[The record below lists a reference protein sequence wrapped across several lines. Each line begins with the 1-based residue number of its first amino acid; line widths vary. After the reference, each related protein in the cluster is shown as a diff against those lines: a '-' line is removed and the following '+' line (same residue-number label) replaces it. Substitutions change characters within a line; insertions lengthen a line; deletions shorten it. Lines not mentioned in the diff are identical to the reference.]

1 MDTHDR
7 LRAMTIR
14 RLAPRSV
21 KGGKGLECILKSKA
35 VPTYNEDT
43 DRYETVQ
50 TNTNTSGLR
59 SRYKDYNI
67 DGERIKQGDVRI
79 YLSPVSTDVDLD
91 GNPLPTPTPETGEFL
106 LYDSILYS
114 IITVKSWRF
123 AGLDCG
129 WELQCRSS

>member
-21 KGGKGLECILKSKA
+21 KGGKGLACVLKTVGES
-35 VPTYNEDT
+35 TYNEIT
-43 DRYETVQ
+43 DKFESLQVE
-50 TNTNTSGLR
+50 TNTSGLR

-67 DGERIKQGDVRI
+67 DGERIRQGDVRI
-79 YLSPVSTDVDLD
+79 YLSPVSTDLDVDST
-91 GNPLPTPTPETGEFL
+91 PLPTPTPNPGDYL
-106 LYDSILYS
+106 LYDSILYN

>member
-21 KGGKGLECILKSKA
+21 KGGKGLACILKVSGNP
-35 VPTYNEDT
+35 VYNETTDT
-43 DRYETVQ
+43 YET
-50 TNTNTSGLR
+50 TETSTNTSGLR

-67 DGERIKQGDVRI
+67 DGERIRQGDVRI
-79 YLSPVSTDVDLD
+79 YLSPVSTDLDVDS
-91 GNPLPTPTPETGEFL
+91 NPLPTPTPNPGDFL
-106 LYDSILYS
+106 EYDGILYS

-123 AGLDCG
+123 AGVDCG